1 MTKYALAI
9 LISLCSLGINLW
21 IIKQQRAGITINPE
35 KKQNLER
42 LSYAFIVAAILVL
55 SFG

>member
-1 MTKYALAI
+1 MTKYMLAI
-9 LISLCSLGINLW
+9 LISLASLGINLW

-42 LSYAFIVAAILVL
+42 LSYAFIIAAILVL
-55 SFG
+55 TLA